1 MKNSR
6 IHQLLIIILAVL
18 CYGNTLTLKYALD
31 DRMVIMES
39 KPVIQGGWEGIH
51 YIFTQDSFNGYFG
64 NEESIVVGGRYR
76 PMSQLTFLIE
86 FQLFGQKIKK
96 EIGDYNDFGNL
107 HDPQHEELFNHSI
120 LPVISHLMN
129 VLYFTL
135 LCLIIYKVLE
145 MLFGQYS
152 GKKWYQSL
160 AFLAT
165 ILFVIHPI
173 HTEAVANIKGRDEIF
188 AMLGAMTALWC
199 SLKYVDKHQWWYL
212 LLSLLA
218 ITFAL
223 FSKENAVTF
232 LAVVPLAIW
241 YYKADSKRKSDY
253 LVTLLPILVGSIF
266 FIAIRSVVL
275 GGLMP
280 EDTTHNILNNPFIDS
295 TKAEEIAT
303 VLITWGIY
311 LKLLIFPHPLTHDY
325 YPFQIEVTNFANPLV
340 WVIII
345 AVMALLVYALW
356 KLKKRDTIAFGILFF
371 FITFSITSN
380 LLFNIGTIMNERF
393 VFIPSLGFT
402 LVAGYFFYWLF
413 TSKSDLLRKGGIA
426 LFTIVSLFYSIKTF
440 TRNFVWHDDF
450 TLFLTDVKTS
460 DKSIKCN
467 ISAGGSYLQIWKKSH
482 KERDKKMAYEYLY
495 KALEL
500 QKTALNAHLLMGE
513 LMFLDNNLEG
523 ALQFYKN
530 AAAIDPNN
538 MMARDNIV
546 KVQQALKGAEL
557 DQYNQLIAE
566 AEQDRYAG
574 RTQEAITKL
583 TIVRDALTKQ
593 LQDNP
598 KNIVALNVMG
608 NLVGRGMGDYQAALK
623 YYNQVLE
630 MDPNYAS
637 AWENMGIIYAI
648 QRKFGDAE
656 RCLKRAL
663 SIAPDNENIKTNLR
677 LLYTDMGKPEL
688 AKQYE

>member
-6 IHQLLIIILAVL
+6 LHQLIIIILAVL

-31 DRMVIMES
+31 DRMVLMES
-39 KPVIQGGWEGIH
+39 KPVIEGGWDGIR

-64 NEESIVVGGRYR
+64 NEESLVVGGRYR

-96 EIGDYNDFGNL
+96 EIGDCNDFNNL

-120 LPVISHLMN
+120 LPVVSHLMN

-160 AFLAT
+160 ALIAT
-165 ILFVIHPI
+165 VLFVIHPI
-173 HTEAVANIKGRDEIF
+173 HTEAVANVKGRDEIF
-188 AMLGAMTALWC
+188 AMLGAMAALWC

-223 FSKENAVTF
+223 FSKENAITF
-232 LAVVPLAIW
+232 LAVIPLALW
-241 YYKADSKRKSDY
+241 YYKADTKRKSDY
-253 LVTLLPILVGSIF
+253 LMTLLPILIGSAF
-266 FIAIRSVVL
+266 FIIVRSLVL
-275 GGLMP
+275 GSMMP
-280 EDTTHNILNNPFIDS
+280 EDTTHNILNNPFIAS

-303 VLITWGIY
+303 VLITWGMY

-325 YPFQIEVTNFANPLV
+325 YPYQIEVTNFANPLV
-340 WVIII
+340 WIII
-345 AVMALLVYALW
+345 LAVLALLVYAIL
-356 KLKKRDTIAFGILFF
+356 KLKKKDTIAFGILFF
-371 FITFSITSN
+371 VITFSITSN
-380 LLFNIGTIMNERF
+380 LLFNVGTLMNERF

-402 LVAGYFFYWLF
+402 LILGYFFYWLF
-413 TSKSDLLRKGGIA
+413 TSKADIVRKGGIG
-426 LFTIVSLFYSIKTF
+426 LFTIVALFYSIKTF

-450 TLFLTDVKTS
+450 KLFITDVKTS

-482 KERDKKMAYEYLY
+482 KERDKKLAYEYLY

-513 LMFLDNNLEG
+513 LMFHDNNLEG
-523 ALQFYKN
+523 SLQFYQN

-538 MMARDNIV
+538 KMAQDNIA
-546 KVQQALKGAEL
+546 KVQLALKGSEL
-557 DQYNQLIAE
+557 DKYNNMIIE
-566 AEQDRYAG
+566 AERDRVEG
-574 RTQEAITKL
+574 RTQDALSKL
-583 TIVRDALTKQ
+583 TIVQNALNKE
-593 LQDNP
+593 LEANP
-598 KNIVALNVMG
+598 NNIVAINVMG
-608 NLVGRGMGDYQAALK
+608 NLMGRGLGDFPKALE
-623 YYNQVLE
+623 YYNKVLA

-648 QRKFGDAE
+648 QRDFTNAE
-656 RCLKRAL
+656 RCLLKAH
-663 SIAPDNENIKTNLR
+663 SIAPDNENIKINLR
-677 LLYTDMGKPEL
+677 LLYKDMGKPEL
-688 AKQYE
+688 AEQY

>member
-6 IHQLLIIILAVL
+6 IHQLIIIILAVL

-31 DRMVIMES
+31 DRMVLMES
-39 KPVIQGGWEGIH
+39 KPVIEGGWDGIR

-64 NEESIVVGGRYR
+64 NEESLVVGGRYR

-96 EIGDYNDFGNL
+96 EIGDCNDFNNL
-107 HDPQHEELFNHSI
+107 HNPQHEELFNHSI
-120 LPVISHLMN
+120 LPVVSHLMN

-160 AFLAT
+160 ALVAT
-165 ILFVIHPI
+165 VLFVIHPI
-173 HTEAVANIKGRDEIF
+173 HTEAVANVKGRDEIF
-188 AMLGAMTALWC
+188 AMLGAMAALWC

-212 LLSLLA
+212 LLSLLS

-223 FSKENAVTF
+223 FSKENAITF

-241 YYKADSKRKSDY
+241 YYKADSKRKLDY
-253 LVTLLPILVGSIF
+253 LVTLLPILIGSVF
-266 FIAIRSVVL
+266 FIVVRSMVL
-275 GGLMP
+275 GSMMP

-303 VLITWGIY
+303 VLITWGMY

-340 WVIII
+340 WIIVI
-345 AVMALLVYALW
+345 AVIALLVYALL

-371 FITFSITSN
+371 VITFSITSN
-380 LLFNIGTIMNERF
+380 LFFNVGTLMNERF

-402 LVAGYFFYWLF
+402 LIAGYFFYWLF
-413 TSKSDLLRKGGIA
+413 TSKIDALRKGGIG
-426 LFTIVSLFYSIKTF
+426 LFAIVALFYSIKTF

-450 TLFLTDVKTS
+450 KLFITDVKTS

-467 ISAGGSYLQIWKKSH
+467 ISAGGSYLQIWRKSH
-482 KERDKKMAYEYLY
+482 KERDKKLAYQYLY

-500 QKTALNAHLLMGE
+500 HKTALNAHLLLGE
-513 LMFLDNNLEG
+513 LMFHDNNLEG
-523 ALQFYKN
+523 SLQFYQN
-530 AAAIDPNN
+530 AAAIDPTSK
-538 MMARDNIV
+538 MAKDNIA
-546 KVQQALKGAEL
+546 KVQLALKGSEL
-557 DQYNQLIAE
+557 DKYNDMIIE
-566 AEQDRYAG
+566 AERDRMEG
-574 RTQEAITKL
+574 RTQDAISKL
-583 TIVRDALTKQ
+583 TIVQNALNKE
-593 LQDNP
+593 LEANP
-598 KNIVALNVMG
+598 NNIVATNVMG
-608 NLVGRGMGDYQAALK
+608 NLMGRGIGDFPKALE
-623 YYNQVLE
+623 YYNKVLA

-648 QRKFGDAE
+648 QHDFNNAE
-656 RCLKRAL
+656 RCLLKAL
-663 SIAPDNENIKTNLR
+663 SIAPENDNIKTNLR
-677 LLYTDMGKPEL
+677 LLYRDMGKPEL
-688 AKQYE
+688 AKKYE